1 MKLLLTLAGILPFV
15 AFAAATTSSTPA
27 NATIH
32 EIVSQACSG
41 HATLEPPG
49 VDTPTSPAF
58 AAPIRA
64 INDHAPKPVTV
75 GGPPPFFIA
84 PDPSPAAKFEPGTN
98 TNNLT
103 RDTATNAGLLNC
115 HNLLP

>member
-1 MKLLLTLAGILPFV
+1 MKQFSILTAALPVLALAAWV
-15 AFAAATTSSTPA
+15 APTAPA

-41 HATLEPPG
+41 HGTLEPPG
-49 VDTPTSPAF
+49 VDTPGSPAF
-58 AAPIRA
+58 AAPIIA
-64 INDHAPKPVTV
+64 INTHAPKPVTV

-84 PDPSPAAKFEPGTN
+84 DDPSPAAKFEPGTN
-98 TNNLT
+98 TNDLS
-103 RDTATNAGLLNC
+103 RDNATNAGLLNC